1 MNVSRFRPRLALA
14 LAPFAGL
21 ALGGAP
27 GVAMLALSA
36 PAAAQLTPVEPY
48 NVVVTDDSVNLRC
61 GAGTVWYPVA
71 QLTKGDILRV
81 DGTEFGWFRVAY
93 PPGAPALVK
102 AADATLDEAR
112 GVVKLTKRTKLWA
125 ANMQGG
131 VTESWRGLLD
141 NELPTGTELQ
151 SLGAVKDA
159 SGSVAGY
166 RVVAPEGARGFISER
181 FVRKATDTDMAAAK
195 GVAVAPPTVQPAAK
209 PTPKEAPKTVAAA
222 PPQTQPVNNQPT
234 TQAQT
239 PPQAQPQAQPQTQ
252 PQAQPPAT
260 QPAGTTPPA
269 TQPAAD
275 PAAQPAAKPAEA
287 PATQPV
293 APPPAPKPVDRRVAE
308 FDALNAKYE
317 AIKKVPVENAEIEP
331 LIAEY
336 QRLLTSLGDSSQN
349 STRRAVV
356 KGTIDLLDARLDLKK
371 AKLAAAQAAADAD
384 KNWQAVAERKAAL
397 DAKPRY
403 TVVGR
408 LSASTVYDGDRLP
421 LMFRVTSVEG
431 FPGRTLAYVTPAPGV
446 DVNGR
451 VGALVGIIGEGNVD
465 AALGVPVL
473 RPTRVDPLSPT
484 GAPVNPAP
492 ASPAGASTTPA
503 STTTTNA
510 VEPVKPQ

>member
-1 MNVSRFRPRLALA
+1 MNAPRSLPRLALA
-14 LAPFAGL
+14 LAPAAGL
-21 ALGGAP
+21 ALAVAP
-27 GVAMLALSA
+27 CAALLALAS
-36 PAAAQLTPVEPY
+36 PASAQLTPVEPY
-48 NVVVTDDSVNLRC
+48 HVVVTDDSVNLRC

-93 PPGAPALVK
+93 PSGAPALVK
-102 AADATLDEAR
+102 SADATLDEAR

-141 NELPTGTELQ
+141 NELPTGAELQ
-151 SLGAVKDA
+151 SLGVVKDA
-159 SGSVAGY
+159 AGVVTGY

-181 FVRKATDTDMAAAK
+181 FVRKATEAEMAAAK
-195 GVAVAPPTVQPAAK
+195 GVAAAPMIQPAAK
-209 PTPKEAPKTVAAA
+209 PTPKEAPKTTVASA
-222 PPQTQPVNNQPT
+222 PPQTQPVANQPT

-239 PPQAQPQAQPQTQ
+239 PPQTQPQT
-252 PQAQPPAT
+252 PPPAG
-260 QPAGTTPPA
+260 QPAGA
-269 TQPAAD
+269 SQPASD
-275 PAAQPAAKPAEA
+275 PAAQPAPTPAET

-293 APPPAPKPVDRRVAE
+293 AAPPAPAPKAVDRRVAE

-336 QRLLTSLGDSSQN
+336 QRLLTSLGDNAQN

-356 KGTIDLLDARLDLKK
+356 KGTLDLLEARLDLKK
-371 AKLAAAQAAADAD
+371 AKLAAAQAAVDAD

-473 RPTRVDPLSPT
+473 RPTRIDPLSSPGAPVTPAAQPSPT
-484 GAPVNPAP
+484 GAAPAP
-492 ASPAGASTTPA
+492 ASP
-503 STTTTNA
+503 TTTNA
-510 VEPVKPQ
+510 VEPAKPQ